1 VDSVLTSSNETNSAP
16 DPFSL
21 DALSAEF
28 NGNEFEGDAFEGNEL
43 ERNEFERNEFE
54 GDEFEGDEFDYEPD
68 LDLDDMGLEL
78 AIADL
83 VNDLQTAPAAASVD
97 NSLINWLAT
106 DATDSATDSSE
117 ASTADSSVISEA
129 VSDLLSTQEQ
139 TIAQDVLRYL
149 LASDAGS
156 LGLED
161 SNSEDSGSLSDLDNS
176 DLDNSDLDNIK
187 LTLTPPE
194 LSSAAIAPSAS
205 SESASESLSELPSPK
220 VPLDPASV
228 AIAASAS
235 PDSPLLDADLDAD
248 LSDIDLLDV
257 DLDQLEL
264 TEDLLELGL
273 LERLRSP
280 LNLAGQPAR
289 SLAPPSEVAKSGNTQ
304 PWYLGLDIGTTGI
317 SAVLLNR
324 TTCELH
330 PVYWLEI
337 KFPIS
342 APDGLHAPIGSPEK
356 TFRLPAV
363 GYLPVSPKTSSVQ
376 ESAAAGSSEAE
387 NLGAPVSIRSAQIIA
402 GLAPIRLAPLAADTA
417 FHLRQATY
425 PNRLLLRDFK
435 PYLRTGIPHY
445 SPQRSRWEPTIQ
457 WTDGYAVP
465 LSVFHQALRALL
477 ATLNSPLPTDP
488 ASNTS
493 VLTCGAVGLDDATF
507 QLAMQQL
514 SGIIVSYPA
523 NWSDTYSFN
532 LRETILASRLVAR
545 SEQIF
550 FVEETIAT
558 LLSGL
563 RSTSGQPIVLPYS
576 LSQRP
581 DLHNNDWQGGTLV
594 LNAGATLTEL
604 ALVNL
609 PSQLQNLNH
618 RDFIHRTVNYGGNA
632 LDQDIIC
639 QLIYPAWMRQLHQP
653 ESASVDTAAATYTFK
668 SGVEAQ
674 AGAFTDGWNWQATD
688 AEPDPWLS
696 LGWDTLTLP
705 AVGEPDL
712 PKRYRLQQRLQSS
725 PLGLSLIEAARQ
737 LKLSLQ
743 HQDHATMTLGAQT
756 LVITRQDLGS
766 RVLLLYVQRLN
777 RELNA
782 LLNQASI
789 PVLAVNQV
797 ICSGGT
803 ASLAAIARWLRQ
815 KFPNATITQD
825 TYTTTPQ
832 DTGLLACS
840 RVAYGL
846 ATLPLHPQVLD
857 LPRQHYSDYFLLME
871 ILRAFPDQPV
881 TVNQLMQVL
890 ERRGID
896 TQSCQHHILALLEGR
911 LPPGLLPTEK
921 DHDLFTADSIQN
933 PEYAA
938 LQSASLFFK
947 QDAQTYLPNHQ
958 QWQQL
963 RRYLDTLL
971 STTYQKLTEPLMASL
986 VPNDG

>member
-1 VDSVLTSSNETNSAP
+1 MDSVITSNNETNLTP
-16 DPFSL
+16 DLLSL

-28 NGNEFEGDAFEGNEL
+28 EGD
-43 ERNEFERNEFE
+43 EFE
-54 GDEFEGDEFDYEPD
+54 GDELEGDEFDYEPD
-68 LDLDDMGLEL
+68 LDLDGLGL

-83 VNDLQTAPAAASVD
+83 VNDLQTAPAVAPADDGLTDWFAADV
-97 NSLINWLAT
+97 
-106 DATDSATDSSE
+106 TDSGE
-117 ASTADSSVISEA
+117 ASSASSSVISEA
-129 VSDLLSTQEQ
+129 VSDLFSESVSELVSGSVSDLFSESVLAQEQTREQ

-149 LASDAGS
+149 LASDADS
-156 LGLED
+156 VGLED
-161 SNSEDSGSLSDLDNS
+161 ANPEGVGSPL
-176 DLDNSDLDNIK
+176 
-187 LTLTPPE
+187 E
-194 LSSAAIAPSAS
+194 LAELASPTAPTN
-205 SESASESLSELPSPK
+205 
-220 VPLDPASV
+220 PASM
-228 AIAASAS
+228 AIAAPAS
-235 PDSPLLDADLDAD
+235 PDSPLLDSELDAALADADLLDAD
-248 LSDIDLLDV
+248 LDQV
-257 DLDQLEL
+257 DLP
-264 TEDLLELGL
+264 EDLLELDLPEG
-273 LERLRSP
+273 LRSP
-280 LNLAGQPAR
+280 LDLAGQPVR
-289 SLAPPSEVAKSGNTQ
+289 SLVPPAEVAKSGNTQ

-337 KFPIS
+337 KFPTS
-342 APDGLHAPIGSPEK
+342 AAAGLHAPIGSPEK

-363 GYLPVSPKTSSVQ
+363 GYLPVSPKTSSVP
-376 ESAAAGSSEAE
+376 ESTAAGSFEAE
-387 NLGAPVSIRSAQIIA
+387 NVGGASTRSAQIIA

-425 PNRLLLRDFK
+425 PDRLLLRDFK

-477 ATLNSPLPTDP
+477 ATVNSPLPTDP
-488 ASNTS
+488 VSNTS

-507 QLAMQQL
+507 QLAIQQL

-563 RSTSGQPIVLPYS
+563 RSTGGQPIVLPYS

-581 DLHNNDWQGGTLV
+581 DLHNNDWQGSTLV

-618 RDFIHRTVNYGGNA
+618 RDFTHRTVNYGGNA
-632 LDQDIIC
+632 LDQDMIC
-639 QLIYPAWMRQLHQP
+639 QLIYPAWMRSHQP
-653 ESASVDTAAATYTFK
+653 ESASADTAAAPHTAT

-674 AGAFTDGWNWQATD
+674 PRAFSDRGNWQATD

-712 PKRYRLQQRLQSS
+712 PNRYRLQQRLQSS

-782 LLNQASI
+782 LLNQTSI

-825 TYTTTPQ
+825 TYTTMPQ

-857 LPRQHYSDYFLLME
+857 LSRQQYSDYFLLME
-871 ILRAFPDQPV
+871 ILRVFPDQPV

-911 LPPGLLPTEK
+911 LPPGLVPTEK
-921 DHDLFTADSIQN
+921 DRNLFTADSIQN

-947 QDAQTYLPNHQ
+947 QDAQTYLPNPQ

-971 STTYQKLTEPLMASL
+971 ATTYQKLTEPLMANL
-986 VPNDG
+986 VRDEG